1 MPMSRLALRAL
12 TALLLYAGLA
22 ACAQKAPE
30 EPLFERY
37 SPEGLAD
44 SQKLWNYSQVIATRP
59 GARTVYV
66 AGTVGDDAEGRIV
79 PPDNFDAQVDRTFA
93 NIRRSLEAAGA
104 KGGDVVQL
112 RLYIVGFDGEKHW
125 PAINKAMKATFGERG
140 PTATMIGVQA
150 LAYPDILFEADVVA
164 VAEKP

>member
-1 MPMSRLALRAL
+1 MPRLARRSLPV
-12 TALLLYAGLA
+12 LLLCTGLA

-37 SPEGLAD
+37 APEGLAD

-59 GARTVYV
+59 GVRTVYV
-66 AGTVGDDAEGRIV
+66 AGTVGDDANGQIV
-79 PPDNFDAQVDRTFA
+79 NPTDFDAQVDRTFA

-104 KGGDVVQL
+104 KGSDVVQL
-112 RLYIVGFDGEKHW
+112 RLFIVGFDGEKHW

-140 PTATMIGVQA
+140 PTATMVGVQA

-164 VAEKP
+164 VAKP